1 MRTELKFS
9 TGIWVFGPPKDRF
22 CPVGYRDAR
31 PLEERFEQASRV
43 RGLKGIE
50 FHYPSEVSEE
60 NVDST
65 RKLLA
70 KFDLKP
76 VFVAPGLFGEP
87 KWKMGSLCSIDD
99 KIRSEAIERAKAAV
113 DTAKKLGAPM
123 VVIWPGQDGYDYP
136 FQVNYLAIWNRFINA
151 VKEIAAYDPKMKVA
165 LEYKLF
171 DPRSHILIDSV
182 GKTLAIIQ
190 EIGLENLGIN
200 IEIAHAQMAGESLAE
215 SVCLMSRYK
224 RLFHTHFNDSFAM
237 YDNDLIVGSVNFLE
251 TLEMVFW
258 LQEVGYSGWFGLDLF
273 PARED
278 PVVAVQHSID
288 NINLMVTLLDR
299 VDRKELK
306 EGLQRGDIAKTQTIL
321 RKMLISRGTS

>member
-1 MRTELKFS
+1 LKFS
-9 TGIWVFGPPKDRF
+9 AGIWVFGPPRDRF

-31 PLEERFEQASRV
+31 PLPERFEQASQV
-43 RGLKGIE
+43 KGLKGIE

-65 RKLLA
+65 RKLLK
-70 KFDLKP
+70 KFNLEP

-87 KWKMGSLCSIDD
+87 KWKMGSLCSTND
-99 KIRSEAIERAKAAV
+99 KIRDEAIERGKVAI

-136 FQVNYLAIWNRFINA
+136 FQVNYLMVWDRFVNA
-151 VKEIAAYDPKMKVA
+151 VKEIAAYDPKIKVA
-165 LEYKLF
+165 LEYKLL

-182 GKTLAIIQ
+182 GKTLAMIQ
-190 EIGLENLGIN
+190 EIGLDNLGIN
-200 IEIAHAQMAGESLAE
+200 IEIAHAQIAGESLAE

-258 LQEVGYSGWFGLDLF
+258 LQEVGYDGWFGLDLF

-278 PVVAVQHSID
+278 PVEALQQSID
-288 NINLMVTLLDR
+288 NVKLMVALLNR
-299 VDRKELK
+299 VDRKQLK
-306 EGLQRGDIAKTQTIL
+306 AGLQEGNIVKTQAIL
-321 RKMLISRGTS
+321 RKMLIS

>member
-1 MRTELKFS
+1 MGTDLKFS
-9 TGIWVFGPPKDRF
+9 AGIWVFGPPKDRF

-31 PLEERFEQASRV
+31 PLEERFEQASQV
-43 RGLKGIE
+43 NGLKGIE

-65 RKLLA
+65 KKLLK
-70 KFDLKP
+70 KFNLEP

-87 KWKMGSLCSIDD
+87 KWKMGSLCSTDD
-99 KIRSEAIERAKAAV
+99 KIRDEAIERGKAAV

-136 FQVNYLAIWNRFINA
+136 FQVNYLAIWDRFIKA
-151 VKEIAAYDPKMKVA
+151 VKEIAAHDPKMKVA
-165 LEYKLF
+165 LEYKLL
-171 DPRSHILIDSV
+171 DPRSHILIDNV

-258 LQEVGYSGWFGLDLF
+258 LQEVGYDGWFGLDLF

-278 PVVAVQHSID
+278 PVEALQQSID
-288 NINLMVTLLDR
+288 NIKLMIALLNR
-299 VDRKELK
+299 VDRKELNA
-306 EGLQRGDIAKTQTIL
+306 GLQQSNIVKTQTIL
-321 RKMLISRGTS
+321 RKMLIS